1 MLISDPQLKQ
11 LGEDKMAEWRRWFD
25 NRLDN
30 AIEAATTQQ
39 HPEIES
45 KKSLQKFSKIIS
57 SLSFELLYFMNVI

>member
-1 MLISDPQLKQ
+1 MPISDPHLKQ
-11 LGEDKMAEWRRWFD
+11 LGEDKMDEWRRWFD

-45 KKSLQKFSKIIS
+45 KKSLDFFSII
-57 SLSFELLYFMNVI
+57 LI